1 MDQYLTVNVVTP
13 DGLVYDHHAAIVVAR
28 TTAGELGILPKHAP
42 IIVPLTIDEVRVKRT
57 DSDTH
62 VDWIAVNGGIMEVRD
77 NVVSIVADSAERER
91 DIDVSRAERQPALP
105 RMRSHERRRHLRQ
118 HELRRHLEKRPR
130 LPRLLRSHRPPRLA
144 RPRPCRTRLAL
155 VPVDRVSL
163 PRIGPLC
170 KDLRA
175 LLP

>member
-1 MDQYLTVNVVTP
+1 MNQYLTVNVVTP
-13 DGLVYDHHAAIVVAR
+13 AGLVYDHHAAIVVAR

-91 DIDVSRAERQPALP
+91 DIDVSRAERQIEEAKAKQDTNELKRATVAL
-105 RMRSHERRRHLRQ
+105 
-118 HELRRHLEKRPR
+118 
-130 LPRLLRSHRPPRLA
+130 HRAINRIK
-144 RPRPCRTRLAL
+144 
-155 VPVDRVSL
+155 VS
-163 PRIGPLC
+163 
-170 KDLRA
+170 KHS
-175 LLP
+175 